1 MVRVINKE
9 INRERL
15 LDQGVIMLMNKGFH
29 GTGLQAIL
37 DAVKIPKGSFYN
49 YFENKEA
56 YCAEVIKH
64 YIEPFIVQL
73 QSHLQKPG
81 VDALTGLKNYFYEL
95 IDELEK
101 NQFKGGCLLG
111 NLMGELG
118 DTSEICRLSL
128 QEAVNRYRN
137 LIMQGL
143 LKAQQE
149 GTVRNDLAAESM
161 ADLLVDTWQG
171 VLLRMKIEK
180 SIIPLQSC
188 CDNLLSGYF
197 EA

>member
-1 MVRVINKE
+1 
-9 INRERL
+9 
-15 LDQGVIMLMNKGFH
+15 MLMDKGFH